1 MRKVHYWA
9 SNSNDF
15 DELGMRFTKLL
26 FLQTGPWRET
36 RDELSSLYF
45 LDGSRS
51 FLSHFYEH
59 SNRAF
64 FFPTFLL
71 TSQEIRRGIR
81 SW

>member
-15 DELGMRFTKLL
+15 DELGTRFTKLL

-36 RDELSSLYF
+36 RDELSSLF
-45 LDGSRS
+45 GWIQE

-59 SNRAF
+59 SKRAF

>member
-36 RDELSSLYF
+36 RDELSSLF
-45 LDGSRS
+45 GWIQE

-59 SNRAF
+59 SKRA